1 VKDSW
6 DKGDDDCVFLGLS
19 LNGERANFR
28 NYQMK
33 KEGGSFKQIVL
44 RSMSDLAVPSSSNIH
59 K

>member
-1 VKDSW
+1 MKDSW

-33 KEGGSFKQIVL
+33 KEGGDKTISLI
-44 RSMSDLAVPSSSNIH
+44 
-59 K
+59 